1 MTLAPR
7 RSLQVVALSAA
18 AIAPVLALLL
28 TATDARA
35 AQAPIGLGTAAGFS
49 VLAGTTV
56 TNTGPTTLAA
66 DLGVDPGSAV
76 TGGPVVLGA
85 THIHDTVSGK
95 AQADN
100 VVAYLDAAARTPATS
115 VNGDLVGR
123 TLVPGVYTSDSSLGL
138 TGTVTLDAKG
148 DPRAVFVFQIASTLI
163 TGSASQVALVN
174 GGQACNVFWQVGSS
188 ATLGTGTRFRGTVLA
203 LTSITAQTAATVE
216 GRLLARNGAVTLDSN
231 TITTPGCA
239 LAGPAPSGSPV
250 PSTSV
255 TPTAV
260 PPGSTGGPS
269 TPDNSTGTP
278 GTRLPV
284 TGPRTPV
291 TALAVLGGAA
301 VGLGAMLVA
310 YTRRRPETD

>member
-1 MTLAPR
+1 MTLAPL
-7 RSLQVVALSAA
+7 RSLRVVALSAA
-18 AIAPVLALLL
+18 AIAPVLALLF

-56 TNTGPTTLAA
+56 TNTGPTTLAG

-85 THIHDTVSGK
+85 THLHDAVSGE
-95 AQADN
+95 AQAHN
-100 VVAYLDAAARTPATS
+100 VGAYLDAAARTPATS

-123 TLVPGVYTSDSSLGL
+123 TLVPGVYKSDSSLGL

-239 LAGPAPSGSPV
+239 LAGPAPSTP
-250 PSTSV
+250 V

-269 TPDNSTGTP
+269 TPDNSTSTP

-284 TGPRTPV
+284 TGPRTPL
-291 TALAVLGGAA
+291 TALALLGGAA
-301 VGLGAMLVA
+301 IGLGAMLIA

>member
-1 MTLAPR
+1 MTLTPR
-7 RSLQVVALSAA
+7 RSLRVVALSAA
-18 AIAPVLALLL
+18 ATAPVLALLL

-35 AQAPIGLGTAAGFS
+35 AQGPIGLGTAAGFS

-85 THIHDTVSGK
+85 THIHDAVSGE

-100 VVAYLDAAARTPATS
+100 VGAYLDAAARTPATS

-123 TLVPGVYTSDSSLGL
+123 TLVPGVYKSDSSLGL

-163 TGSASQVALVN
+163 TGQASQVALVN

-239 LAGPAPSGSPV
+239 LAGPAPSTP
-250 PSTSV
+250 V

-269 TPDNSTGTP
+269 TPDNSTSTP

-291 TALAVLGGAA
+291 TALALLGGAA
-301 VGLGAMLVA
+301 IGLGAMLVA

>member
-1 MTLAPR
+1 MAVGAAVLAP
-7 RSLQVVALSAA
+7 AM
-18 AIAPVLALLL
+18 ALLL
-28 TATDARA
+28 TATDASA
-35 AQAPIGLGTAAGFS
+35 AQGPVGLGTAAGFS

-85 THIHDTVSGK
+85 THISDPVSGQ
-95 AQADN
+95 AQVDN
-100 VVAYLDAAARTPATS
+100 VAAYLDAAGRTPATS

-123 TLVPGVYTSDSSLGL
+123 TLVPGVYKSDSSLGL
-138 TGTVTLDAKG
+138 TGTVTLDAMG
-148 DPRAVFVFQIASTLI
+148 DPSAVFVIQVASTLI
-163 TGSASQVALVN
+163 TGSASQVAIVN

-188 ATLGTGTRFRGTVLA
+188 ATLGTGTRFKGTVLA

-231 TITTPGCA
+231 TITKPGCVLSA
-239 LAGPAPSGSPV
+239 TPSPSGPPAPSATPSPSG
-250 PSTSV
+250 PSGPSA

-260 PPGSTGGPS
+260 PPGSTGGPFS
-269 TPDNSTGTP
+269 PNGGAP
-278 GTRLPV
+278 GPRLPV

-291 TALAVLGGAA
+291 AAVALLGAVA
-301 VGLGAMLVA
+301 VGLGAMLLA